1 MIKLE
6 IRDETGKKKVIKQN
20 WVTTRQLLD
29 GLALMDEKFT
39 NRIEYI
45 NSVAEFMAKTLS
57 VSADELLDGIA
68 AWDWDTKEAEFW
80 DQLLGGTDPE
90 EVTEEGN

>member
-6 IRDETGKKKVIKQN
+6 ICDENGKKKVIKQN

-68 AWDWDTKEAEFW
+68 AWDWNTKEAEFW